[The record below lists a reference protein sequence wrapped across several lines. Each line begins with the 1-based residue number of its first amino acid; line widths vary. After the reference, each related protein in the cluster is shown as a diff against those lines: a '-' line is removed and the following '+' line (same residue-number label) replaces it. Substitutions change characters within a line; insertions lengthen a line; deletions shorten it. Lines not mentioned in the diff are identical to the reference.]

1 MPTSFDS
8 DGKAAYIYNQS
19 NDTWY
24 QVSGKTDISG
34 TFEWTGIHD
43 HLSALTASDTFKA
56 KKGINN
62 FLNPSAR
69 DSAIT
74 SPTAGTICLIR
85 QDGSGNTI
93 NQLQFYTGSE
103 WIAFI
108 PAQSGNGNKF
118 LQTDGIITQW
128 REIPDP
134 FPIAFMM
141 MGVGY

>member
-34 TFEWTGIHD
+34 TFEWTGLHT
-43 HLSALTASDTFKA
+43 HLSNFTTAEASVA

-69 DSAIT
+69 DAAIP
-74 SPTAGTICLIR
+74 SPTAGTICIIR
-85 QDGSGNTI
+85 QNAGGDAINEIQVYISGS
-93 NQLQFYTGSE
+93 
-103 WIAFI
+103 WITVL
-108 PAQSGNGNKF
+108 PSPVG
-118 LQTDGIITQW
+118 QTDKILKSNGTISSWEQAPDAMTQV
-128 REIPDP
+128 IL
-134 FPIAFMM
+134 M
-141 MGVGY
+141 MGA